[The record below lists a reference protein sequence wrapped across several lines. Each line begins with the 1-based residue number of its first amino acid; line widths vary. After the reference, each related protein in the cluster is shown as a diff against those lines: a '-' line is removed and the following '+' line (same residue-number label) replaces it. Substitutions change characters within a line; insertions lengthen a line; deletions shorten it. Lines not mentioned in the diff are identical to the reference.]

1 MATETED
8 LDQFIHSQG
17 WLRFCQY
24 AEQEW
29 TERFQRHVRIAVS
42 DRDDVLAMRKLQ
54 QVLVAK
60 EAIELLLKWPA
71 ERLAELARAEVS
83 RLTAEDVP
91 LSRRGPL

>member
-29 TERFQRHVRIAVS
+29 NGRFQRHVRTAVN
-42 DRDDVLAMRKLQ
+42 DQDDTLAMRKLQ

-60 EAIELLLKWPA
+60 EAVEQLLKWPT
-71 ERLAELARAEVS
+71 ERLAELERAEVS
-83 RLTAEDVP
+83 RLTAENVP
-91 LSRRGPL
+91 LSRRGSL